1 MLEERQSFE
10 STEVAGAP
18 RWMGIA
24 VVALGIISLGGV
36 GMAWNASNHAE
47 SAQQALNNQ
56 AKTFQQSQDTL
67 TQRLAQAEQT
77 NAQMQGELN
86 LVGDKL
92 KLTEAQ
98 VNSARSQVKQ
108 TRADYTKKL
117 TDIQTNM
124 NGELAKKAS
133 TDDVKAL
140 GTDVTGVKTD
150 LDATKGNL
158 QQLRGEHGE
167 LIARNHEEL
176 EQLKRMGERDF
187 YEFNLTSKGQKA
199 RVGSMQVELRGVNAK
214 RHQFNLALY
223 VDDMRLEKK
232 NKAVNEPIYFYAN
245 GSRAPL
251 ELVVN
256 QVGDKKVAGYL
267 SVPKTITATA
277 TSAKPN

>member
-1 MLEERQSFE
+1 MLEEQQNLDQN
-10 STEVAGAP
+10 TGAP
-18 RWMGIA
+18 RWMGLAI
-24 VVALGIISLGGV
+24 VALAVISLMGV
-36 GMAWNASNHAE
+36 GMAWNASNHAQ

-56 AKTFQQSQDTL
+56 AKTFQQNQDTL
-67 TQRLAQAEQT
+67 TQRLGQAEQT

-98 VNSARSQVKQ
+98 VTAARTQVKQ
-108 TRADYTKKL
+108 SRVDYNKKL
-117 TDIQTNM
+117 TEMQSSV

-133 TDDVKAL
+133 TDDVAAL
-140 GTDVTGVKTD
+140 GTDVNGVKTD

-158 QQLRGEHGE
+158 QSLRGEHGE

-176 EQLKRMGERDF
+176 EQLKRRGERDF
-187 YEFNLTSKGQKA
+187 YEFTLTSKGQKE

-214 RHQFNLALY
+214 KHQFNLALY
-223 VDDMRLEKK
+223 VDDMKLEKK
-232 NKAVNEPIYFYAN
+232 NKAINEPIYFYAG

-256 QVGDKKVAGYL
+256 QVSDKKVVGYL
-267 SVPKTITATA
+267 SVPKTIAATA
-277 TSAKPN
+277 ASAKTN